1 LEDYRGHAPAG
12 EEAVRPKIE
21 RNRERHI
28 KGEEMR
34 PSLVAVLTAAFMVMT
49 AATAA
54 ATITFTQHFT
64 TNPQP
69 DIIPVTCSSAGNAIS
84 LVGTGNGVL
93 HFTQNNAGDFWV
105 TGTFEGNGT
114 VTTGLSPDGVKFT
127 PTGPVYSGHM
137 QEWFGLEENNK
148 NVVNHATFNFNG
160 NDVATGAPIGIHAAF
175 QITTNANGVVTV
187 SNFTVNCR

>member
-1 LEDYRGHAPAG
+1 VAARAG
-12 EEAVRPKIE
+12 EEAVRQEVE
-21 RNRERHI
+21 RYRERDF

-34 PSLVAVLTAAFMVMT
+34 PTLFAVLTAGFMVMT

-54 ATITFTQHFT
+54 ATITLTQHFT
-64 TNPQP
+64 ILPPP
-69 DIIPVTCSSAGNAIS
+69 DIIPVSCSSAGNAIS

-114 VTTGLSPDGVKFT
+114 VTTGISPDGRKFT

-137 QEWFGLEENNK
+137 QEWFGHEDNNQ
-148 NVVNHATFNFNG
+148 NAVTHATFNFTG
-160 NDVATGAPIGIHAAF
+160 ADVATGAPIGIHAAF
-175 QITTNANGVVTV
+175 QITINANGVVTV
-187 SNFTVNCR
+187 SNFTVSCR